1 MIELNPNHRPS
12 QALSDLER
20 LQQAAT
26 SRRDRFRQ
34 QTFSF
39 NGICDS
45 LTALSTSPIHWF
57 KKLPARYLL
66 HTVIAFT
73 VPTALALSQ
82 LPTRSVVEQPVV
94 VRSSAELPMSI
105 GPIGLDELDENLLVG
120 DPPLDEDAAMPLPL
134 TLGSFGNGQNV
145 GIVPA
150 TIAGDVV
157 KLRTGPGLEY
167 DDVLRLNGGTEIDVL
182 GRHDDWLQ
190 VREKETAQTYWVAS
204 ELVTL
209 PEAALLTLNTVPDS
223 VIPPAPPPKIG
234 TLVED
239 NVNLRDGPGKNYV
252 AMTKMAITQ
261 DLTLVEQYEGWFLVE
276 YGELF
281 GWVSGE
287 MMQIGPGVLNRV
299 PVAKSIPDPN
309 PALVGNVLENKVN
322 LRKGPGSAY
331 DKISS
336 VNAGV
341 AVDLLARHK
350 DWYRVALSDGTK
362 AWIFSDFLKVA
373 PMAKRR
379 VPVTNDIPA
388 LPVKARPARAV
399 GGGSSSAAVNI
410 PASGDVAGFAV
421 QFAGSRYVWGGSSPA
436 GFDCSGL
443 MKYVYRQFG
452 VNLPHS
458 AAAQFS
464 SRYGAVIGS
473 MGNLAPGDLVF
484 FAGTTGRRGITHVAL
499 YIGGG
504 RVIHA
509 MTPRYGVQISNIFT
523 SYWQSHFAGAIRP
536 YR

>member
-20 LQQAAT
+20 LQQVAT

-34 QTFSF
+34 QTFSI
-39 NGICDS
+39 NSVYNS
-45 LTALSTSPIHWF
+45 LTALSASPIHWF
-57 KKLPARYLL
+57 KKFPARYLL
-66 HTVIAFT
+66 HTVVAFT
-73 VPTALALSQ
+73 VPAALALSQ
-82 LPTRSVVEQPVV
+82 LPSKPLVEQQLPVMI
-94 VRSSAELPMSI
+94 SSAELPIGI
-105 GPIGLDELDENLLVG
+105 GPISLDEELDAPFLVG

-134 TLGSFGNGQNV
+134 SLGSLATGQTV

-157 KLRTGPGLEY
+157 KLRSGPGQEY
-167 DDVLRLNGGTEIDVL
+167 DDIMRLNGGTAVEVL

-190 VREKETAQTYWVAS
+190 VREQAGAPTYWVAT
-204 ELVTL
+204 ELVHL
-209 PEAALLTLNTVPDS
+209 PEATLLTLNSVPES
-223 VIPPAPPPKIG
+223 VIPPPPPPKIG
-234 TLVED
+234 TLIEN
-239 NVNLRDGPGKNYV
+239 NVNLRDGPGTNYV
-252 AMTKMAITQ
+252 PMAKMAVTQ
-261 DLTLVEQYEGWFLVE
+261 GLTLIEQYEGWFLVE
-276 YGELF
+276 YGELY
-281 GWVSGE
+281 GWVNGQL
-287 MMQIGPGVLNRV
+287 MQIGPGVLERV

-309 PALVGNVLENKVN
+309 PPLVGNVLENKVN

-331 DKISS
+331 DKVSS

-350 DWYRVALSDGTK
+350 DWYKVGLSNGTK

-379 VPVTNDIPA
+379 VPVTNNIPA
-388 LPVKARPARAV
+388 LPVKQRANANV
-399 GGGSSSAAVNI
+399 AGGVPNI

-421 QFAGSRYVWGGSSPA
+421 QFAGSRYVWGGASPA

-443 MKYVYRQFG
+443 TRYVYRQFG

-464 SRYGAVIGS
+464 GRYGAVIGS

-504 RVIHA
+504 RVVHA
-509 MTPRYGVQISNIFT
+509 MTPRYGVQVSSIFT